1 MNNGNL
7 RTPTTAEAREIG
19 KKGGRASVRS
29 RKSQK
34 AMRDAWEVIRTIPI
48 KAGDLI
54 DLEEIQ
60 NLAQLHGANI
70 TLEQAAVLAITKK
83 AMRGDVDAFKALAK
97 LTENSTRTEEI
108 TAKKTALEVEKLR
121 IEVKAYR
128 RAVDTVDV
136 GVMIIDNIP

>member
-1 MNNGNL
+1 
-7 RTPTTAEAREIG
+7 
-19 KKGGRASVRS
+19 
-29 RKSQK
+29 
-34 AMRDAWEVIRTIPI
+34 MRDAWEVIRTIPI